1 MKILHIIT
9 GLGDG
14 GAEHTLYK
22 ICKYDKQ
29 NHHIVI
35 SLRTSDK
42 YAPLLNK
49 LGIRVYC
56 LNMKNFFHIYKFF
69 YLIKLISNLKPN
81 LVQTWLVHGDFIGGI
96 AAKFAGVKNIIWNIR
111 YTNFEIGRA
120 KLSTIIFIKL
130 LVILSFY
137 LPKSIVVVSKRA
149 KSTCERLGYSK
160 KKLFLI
166 SNGYDLKIL
175 KPYKPYRSFFKKKIN
190 LNKKIPL
197 IGKVA
202 RYDAK
207 KDHLNLLKAL
217 ALISKRKIKFF
228 CVLIGSG
235 IDRNKVLLNELK
247 KLKLIKNVK
256 LLAPINDI
264 TKVMNGIDIHV
275 QSSRYGEGFPNV
287 VAEAMACGTPCV
299 TTDVGEASFIV
310 GNSGWIVPPKNSI
323 RLAKA
328 LEKSLIEIG
337 TKKWNKRRNKAR
349 KRIKENFDIFK
360 MIASYNN
367 LWSNVNYKN

>member
-9 GLGDG
+9 SLGDG

-29 NHHIVI
+29 NRHIVI
-35 SLRTSDK
+35 SLKSSDK
-42 YAPLLNK
+42 YVPLCNK

-56 LNMKNFFHIYKFF
+56 LNMKNFLHIYKFF
-69 YLIKLISNLKPN
+69 YLIKLISNLKPD

-96 AAKFAGVKNIIWNIR
+96 AAKFAGIKKIIWNIR
-111 YTNFEIGRA
+111 YSNLESGKA
-120 KLSTIIFIKL
+120 KFSTIILVKI

-137 LPKSIVVVSKRA
+137 IPESIVVVSKRA
-149 KSTCERLGYSK
+149 KLDSEKLGYSK

-166 SNGYDLKIL
+166 SNGYDFKIL
-175 KPYKPYRSFFKKKIN
+175 KPNKKDKLFLKKKIN
-190 LNKKIPL
+190 LKKRIPI

-217 ALISKRKIKFF
+217 AFISKKKIKFF
-228 CVLIGSG
+228 CVLIGTG
-235 IDRNKVLLNELK
+235 IDRNKVLLNEIK

-264 TKVMNGIDIHV
+264 TKVMNGLDIHV

-367 LWSNVNYKN
+367 LWSNVNNKN